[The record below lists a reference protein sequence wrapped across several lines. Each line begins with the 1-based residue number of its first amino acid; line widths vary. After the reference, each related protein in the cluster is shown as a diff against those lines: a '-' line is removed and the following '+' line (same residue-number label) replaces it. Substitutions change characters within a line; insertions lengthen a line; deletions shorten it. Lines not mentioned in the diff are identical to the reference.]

1 MRVSPK
7 TSSMARGSRNASIP
21 YRPYSRPT
29 PEYLNPPQGA
39 CGSSVMPLIT
49 TRPAR
54 NCEATRRARWRSVP
68 RTAAWRPYL
77 RVVGDADRLLLGV
90 VSDDTEHGA
99 ENLFPGDRH
108 VVLHVDKHRGLHE
121 VTRFKTFHL
130 RYFVAIGEEQHY
142 GRAAERLGIAQP
154 ALSRQIQDLEK
165 ELGFTPF
172 DRLPGGVKL
181 SAAGKL
187 FLSDARRILQEVE
200 EAKLRRAG
208 GDWQGGYAASDLS
221 KALSWHGV
229 VPDSIRRFRRRQ
241 PDAELE
247 LHPMLSNQ
255 QMEAVRSGKLDAG
268 FIFNLEV
275 PDGDVAQLLVA
286 QYKLMLAAPQG
297 HALTRS
303 KQVRLR
309 DLDDAPFIWLHR
321 WENSVYYDR
330 IMHACLQGGM
340 QSPRIVQ
347 HVIDH
352 ATTLSL
358 VSCRLGVAF
367 VSETARWNCPRGVTL
382 LSIARPGLPTAVF
395 PDLAEG

>member
-1 MRVSPK
+1 M
-7 TSSMARGSRNASIP
+7 
-21 YRPYSRPT
+21 
-29 PEYLNPPQGA
+29 E
-39 CGSSVMPLIT
+39 
-49 TRPAR
+49 
-54 NCEATRRARWRSVP
+54 
-68 RTAAWRPYL
+68 L
-77 RVVGDADRLLLGV
+77 R
-90 VSDDTEHGA
+90 
-99 ENLFPGDRH
+99 
-108 VVLHVDKHRGLHE
+108 
-121 VTRFKTFHL
+121 HL

-165 ELGFTPF
+165 ELGFTLF
-172 DRLPGGVKL
+172 DRLPRGVKL

-187 FLSDARRILQEVE
+187 FLSDARRLLQEVE
-200 EAKLRRAG
+200 EAKLRAERVATGKAG
-208 GDWQGGYAASDLS
+208 TLRVGFVE
-221 KALSWHGV
+221 ALSWHGV

-268 FIFNLEV
+268 FIFSLEV
-275 PDGDVAQLLVA
+275 PDGDVAQLPVA

-321 WENSVYYDR
+321 WVNPVYYDR
-330 IMHACLQGGM
+330 IMHACLQRGM

-382 LSIARPGLPTAVF
+382 LSIADLDFPLPFFLIWRKDDQSALLQRFVAQVEACVEQDRGMTGA
-395 PDLAEG
+395 G